1 MSIDMVQAI
10 EALPGWGPLKEIT
23 TKGGM
28 MRRKVMSPPHR
39 DFWAFWKANQNL
51 MKANG
56 YQLVKKDGNWY
67 ALRFVQWIAPT
78 TLQRLLEESEAKDSQ
93 VGLLRPYGLDYMPF
107 QRAGIKYSTDRLFG
121 HNGMTERNGV
131 LIADQPGLGK
141 LCDVNTPTLTPTGW
155 KRLGDIA
162 VGDQVINADGTASM
176 VTGVFPQGV
185 KAIYKVKFSDGT
197 ETNSGLEH
205 LWEVRD
211 SNMKTRGRGWSTRTL
226 GEIMQHGVLGKDGK
240 GKWEIPQFPGH
251 AETHG
256 AAPKI
261 DGWLLGQ
268 LIGNGSTGGADGEI
282 QVSSNLEDSDVIA
295 RLESLGGKTR
305 VTTCAQTTFSIER
318 CGRLMDELRKLEL
331 NCKSKEKALHE
342 SLLVAPWNYRV
353 NLLKGMMDADGSCN
367 KNRTTFHTCSGQLA
381 EGAAQLV
388 RSLGG
393 CAIVRQ
399 YDRTKEGK
407 PVEWQVNVRT
417 PFCPFWSARKSKG
430 WKVDPRRRGNKIVEV
445 RYSHDAEA
453 VCIMVDHPRHLYV
466 TENYKLTHN
475 TIQAIGIVN
484 QDPYMREKKT
494 LVICPASLK
503 LNWRNE
509 IRKWTLDGIGHSV
522 VVAKDKWPGII
533 GANFVVTNYD
543 VLHKFAKEIRQI
555 QWDYVIVDE
564 AHALKNDS
572 TRRTTF
578 ALGGVA
584 KIGGQQVIV
593 PPINALKWIFLTGTP
608 MENAKA
614 GEMFPIIEKCD
625 PNGLG
630 ANRAKFVA
638 RYQKTDEYL
647 EELQTRLRASFMVR
661 RLKQDV
667 LKELPPKIRKVI
679 SIDPEELGK
688 EDALIF
694 GQEMRMF
701 KEYQEVLSSWAVKTE
716 LAKAE
721 GVEAY
726 KAVIKEK
733 RAKIGMTAGELAK
746 LRQKTAI
753 VKVKGVIEQVKI
765 VLEES
770 ECMILFAHHIA
781 VLDKLQEGLEK
792 AKISFVRVDGSTKVE
807 DRQKAVDDFQAGK
820 YQVFL
825 GGLKPCGVGI
835 TLTRAQVVAFVEL
848 DWLPGQMLQAEDRAH
863 RIGQTNTVLVLHLV
877 MEGSLDEYMA
887 KRLIEKQDLIDRTLD
902 SLAEDEEK
910 DQEEEREGLAST
922 DPAATKGT
930 SQERLAE
937 ESERIT
943 PEGIEAVQTALE
955 IFKGAGYAQLGG
967 TDKGIVMALCQGGLT
982 PLKAALARRIALK
995 YRSKLGDQIT
1005 SAMALKPK
1013 EKR

>member
-23 TKGGM
+23 TKSGM
-28 MRRKVMSPPHR
+28 MRRKIMSPPHR
-39 DFWAFWKANQNL
+39 DFWSFWRANQEL

-56 YQLVKKDGNWY
+56 YQLVKKDGTWY
-67 ALRFVQWIAPT
+67 ALRFMQWIAPT
-78 TLQRLLEESEAKDSQ
+78 TLQRLLEESEARDADE
-93 VGLLRPYGLDYMPF
+93 VLLRPPGLDYLPF

-121 HNGMTERNGV
+121 RNGMTERNGV

-141 LCDVNTPTLTPTGW
+141 EQDVNTPTLTPTGW

-162 VGDQVINADGTASM
+162 IGDQIINADGTAST

-185 KAIYKVKFSDGT
+185 KAIYKVKFSDET

-211 SNMKTRGRGWSTRTL
+211 SNMKTRGRGWSARTL
-226 GEIMQHGVLGKDGK
+226 GEIVRRGVLGKDGK

-282 QVSSNLEDSDVIA
+282 QVSSNLEDNDVVA

-305 VTTCAQTTFSIER
+305 VTTCAQTAFSIAR
-318 CGRLMDELRKLEL
+318 CGRIMDELRKLEL

-353 NLLKGMMDADGSCN
+353 NMLKGMMDADGSCSR
-367 KNRTTFHTCSGQLA
+367 NRTTFHTCSGQLA
-381 EGAAQLV
+381 EGVAQLV

-399 YDRTKEGK
+399 YDRTEEGK
-407 PVEWQVNVRT
+407 PTEWQVNVRT
-417 PFCPFWSARKSKG
+417 PFCPFWSARKSKE
-430 WKVDPRRRGNKIVEV
+430 WKVDPRRRGNKIVAV
-445 RYSHDAEA
+445 TYSHDAEA

-484 QDPYMREKKT
+484 QDPDIRERKT
-494 LVICPASLK
+494 LIICPASLK

-509 IRKWTLDGIGHSV
+509 VRKWVLDGLGHSV
-522 VVAKDKWPGII
+522 VVTKDKWPGTI
-533 GANFVVTNYD
+533 GASFVITNYD

-555 QWDYVIVDE
+555 EWDYVIVDE
-564 AHALKNDS
+564 AHALKNES

-584 KIGGQQVIV
+584 KIHDRQVIV
-593 PPINALKWIFLTGTP
+593 SPIKARKWVFLTGTP

-614 GEMFPIIEKCD
+614 GEMFPLIEKCD
-625 PNGLG
+625 PHGMG
-630 ANRAKFVA
+630 ADRAKFIA

-647 EELQTRLRASFMVR
+647 EELQTRMRAAFMVR

-667 LKELPPKIRKVI
+667 LKELPAKTRKVI
-679 SIDPEELGK
+679 TIDIDDLGK
-688 EDALIF
+688 EEALIF
-694 GQEMRMF
+694 GEEMRMF
-701 KEYQEVLSSWAVKTE
+701 REYQEVLSSWAVRTE

-746 LRQKTAI
+746 LRQRTAI
-753 VKVKGVIEQVKI
+753 AKTKGVIEQVKT

-863 RIGQTNTVLVLHLV
+863 RIGQKDNVLVLHLV

-887 KRLIEKQDLIDRTLD
+887 KRLIEKQDLIDRALD
-902 SLAEDEEK
+902 SLAE
-910 DQEEEREGLAST
+910 EEEEHAEEAKEGFASK

-930 SQERLAE
+930 SQKQLIE
-937 ESERIT
+937 ESGRMSEECID
-943 PEGIEAVQTALE
+943 AVKRALE
-955 IFKGAGYAQLGG
+955 HFKASGFQQLGG
-967 TDKGIVMALCQGGLT
+967 TDREIALALCQVGLS
-982 PLKAALARRIALK
+982 PMKAALARRMALK
-995 YRSKLGDQIT
+995 YKSKLDESIT
-1005 SAMALKPK
+1005 SAMALKQK
-1013 EKR
+1013 EKA